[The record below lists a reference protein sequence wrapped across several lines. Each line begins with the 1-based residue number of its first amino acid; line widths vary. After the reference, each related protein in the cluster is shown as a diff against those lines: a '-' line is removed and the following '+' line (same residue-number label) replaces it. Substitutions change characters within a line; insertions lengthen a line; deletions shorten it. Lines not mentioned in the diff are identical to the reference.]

1 MIRIGL
7 VDDHPPMLDALSRA
21 IDGTDDLE
29 LVGEARDLDAAITMI
44 DATWPDVVICDV
56 QIGREADGLRLLDR
70 YGRDDRTKL
79 LMLSSYDYPALFRT
93 SFERGAV
100 GYLLKTAEL
109 HEILAAVRLVACG
122 GTAFTAAS
130 MRIIRAALRRPTD
143 REIDVIQLVAAGAPN
158 DEIARHLTLS
168 LKTVE
173 SHLRRLFDRYDV
185 MNRTEL
191 AMLALRE
198 GWISPAVG

>member
-109 HEILAAVRLVACG
+109 HEILAAVRLVAAG

-143 REIDVIQLVAAGAPN
+143 REIDV
-158 DEIARHLTLS
+158 IARHLTLS